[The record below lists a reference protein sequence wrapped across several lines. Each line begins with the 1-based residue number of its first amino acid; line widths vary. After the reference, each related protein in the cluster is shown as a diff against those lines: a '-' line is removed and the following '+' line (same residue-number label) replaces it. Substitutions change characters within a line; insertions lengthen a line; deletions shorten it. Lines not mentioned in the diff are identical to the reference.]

1 MCWYN
6 TVYQPDVRSA
16 DQMKT
21 KNRLKAIVIAAGII
35 ISAAFYILSG
45 DYADSASGGK
55 LLYEH
60 KEAAG
65 ENREE
70 DELREEELAALLE
83 PVIRCAVREELT
95 AICEEGYLEEALRQE
110 ASLAA
115 AAYAAEQ
122 EEKRGKVDINTAGE
136 DELVQLPG
144 IGAKKAADIIEFR
157 ENNGGFSGIE
167 DIMLVPGIGQSL
179 YDRMSGSI
187 CT

>member
-1 MCWYN
+1 
-6 TVYQPDVRSA
+6 
-16 DQMKT
+16 MKT

-70 DELREEELAALLE
+70 DKISEDDELREEELAALLE

-179 YDRMSGSI
+179 YDRISGSI